1 MDRNHESQQ
10 PLPAHRRRILTL
22 LGFAGHAYLILPV
35 AFLIAFFGLSAADRA
50 QIADMTPHAAA
61 MLLPASEHPLLPLDD
76 FRGQDL
82 MFYQAGSP
90 VYRTLVARDSRW
102 QLLGK
107 QGKVAEEP
115 GCTRVYPGYPHRR
128 QC

>member
-22 LGFAGHAYLILPV
+22 LGFADHAYLILPV

-61 MLLPASEHPLLPLDD
+61 MLLPASEHPLLPLDA

-107 QGKVAEEP
+107 QGMAPEEP
-115 GCTRVYPGYPHRR
+115 GCIRVYPGYPYRR
-128 QC
+128 QR